1 MPFAGR
7 LRRLCRTYRM
17 YRMYHIYAVPKL
29 RTQLGPAKRKC
40 TNMHEGSNSPGMMR
54 GRGLYKLVLS
64 LERMC
69 NELRGGWAPIAYGT
83 GV

>member
-7 LRRLCRTYRM
+7 LGRLCRT

-40 TNMHEGSNSPGMMR
+40 TNMHEGSISPGMVR
-54 GRGLYKLVLS
+54 GRGHYKLVLS
-64 LERMC
+64 LDRMC
-69 NELRGGWAPIAYGT
+69 NELRVGWAPITYG
-83 GV
+83 